1 MIKQV
6 VSEKPGF
13 MAAFSGWG
21 AKEGAGKAS
30 VNYLA
35 AIGRYMMAVLFLVS
49 GLHKFF
55 TPSET
60 QALIAST
67 GLPDSA
73 AAYWAIAS
81 AEVFGGICL
90 VLGALTRFAAF
101 ILAFLTIGVAVAL
114 HANFTD

>member
-1 MIKQV
+1 
-6 VSEKPGF
+6 

-21 AKEGAGKAS
+21 KAKEGAGMAS